1 MKPGMELHGGTRS
14 IQIEKSKE
22 DVDVDSCRE
31 ERSLKAKGSLG
42 FREGES
48 IGSGKWHG
56 MERS

>member
-1 MKPGMELHGGTRS
+1 MELHGGTRS